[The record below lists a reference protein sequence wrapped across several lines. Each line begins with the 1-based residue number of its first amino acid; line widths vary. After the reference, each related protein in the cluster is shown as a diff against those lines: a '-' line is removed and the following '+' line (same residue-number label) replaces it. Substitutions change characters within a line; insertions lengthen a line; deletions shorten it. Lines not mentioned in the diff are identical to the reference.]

1 MSLKTRTKLDVGV
14 ERPTPYTFD
23 LGLLLANDANPINT
37 STPAE
42 TSSMGVD
49 PLEARLIAT
58 ARDGAQGIINQLLTT
73 CPISSTPQGVLLSLP
88 APSTALPREKPLP
101 PPKAHEV
108 GAVRREA
115 GHQAE
120 DARAAPDEVAEVQR
134 GDRRVG
140 EDVGFQQGR
149 PHRPEREGRGAEG
162 LAGRGGRGEGAR
174 GEGGEEETKERQG
187 QEEMRTPQRRKQVM
201 MMTPSAKERGREHS
215 PISPGIVE
223 DAQKATISREENLR
237 ASNSKWSGVKGS
249 GVYEGS
255 STH

>member
-101 PPKAHEV
+101 PPKAPTKWEQFAAKRGIKPKTREQRRMKSQKFNEATGEWEKTWGFNKDGRIDRKEKGVVQKDWLVEV
-108 GAVRREA
+108 
-115 GHQAE
+115 
-120 DARAAPDEVAEVQR
+120 DEEK
-134 GDRRVG
+134 
-140 EDVGFQQGR
+140 
-149 PHRPEREGRGAEG
+149 EREE
-162 LAGRGGRGEGAR
+162 
-174 GEGGEEETKERQG
+174 KEA
-187 QEEMRTPQRRKQVM
+187 RRK
-201 MMTPSAKERGREHS
+201 PKSGKGR
-215 PISPGIVE
+215 
-223 DAQKATISREENLR
+223 K
-237 ASNSKWSGVKGS
+237 K
-249 GVYEGS
+249 
-255 STH
+255 